1 MKIIEPTDF
10 ALTSTNVAD
19 SQYPVW
25 DASTSYS
32 AGDIIYLTDNHCEY
46 KALTDNSGKYP
57 AESPTDWEWLGTTN
71 RWRMFDQYLNTAT
84 ENNGNIDFK
93 ITAYS
98 TEAFY
103 LANIEATNLTI
114 EVTDN
119 KTGEIIESEN
129 VNLMLDPADWLDYFY
144 GDWYLYNK
152 DSFVYFRKTL
162 VEDVTYHIVI
172 DNRDKTAKAGIFI
185 VGSFKDIGVSLT
197 NANLSALDYSIVETD
212 SNTGITFLQQGN
224 YAKTLDLDVLTN
236 TGGLDVVYRVLTG
249 IRGKPMVFVA
259 DNRDNESLSSL
270 AVFGYLKKFEAVLK
284 TRRETLLTLNLQGL
298 I

>member
-1 MKIIEPTDF
+1 MKIIEPADF

-32 AGDIIYLTDNHCEY
+32 AGDNVYLTDNHGEY
-46 KALTDNSGKYP
+46 KALTNNSGKYP
-57 AESPTDWEWLGTTN
+57 ADNPADWQWLGTTN
-71 RWRMFDQYLNTAT
+71 RWRMFDQYLNTVT
-84 ENNGNIDFK
+84 ENNGTIDFK

-103 LANIEATNLTI
+103 LANIEVTNLTI
-114 EVTDN
+114 EVTNN
-119 KTGEIIESEN
+119 KTGEIIESED
-129 VNLMLDPADWLDYFY
+129 VNLMQDPIDWLDYFY
-144 GDWYLYNK
+144 GDWYIYNK
-152 DSFVYFRKTL
+152 GSFVYFRKTL
-162 VEDVTYHIVI
+162 VEDVTYHIII
-172 DNRDKTAKAGIFI
+172 DNKNDTAKAGIFVI
-185 VGSFKDIGVSLT
+185 GKLKDIGVSLT
-197 NANLSALDYSIVETD
+197 NANLSALDYSKVETD

-236 TGGLDVVYRVLTG
+236 TRGLDVVYRTLTG

-259 DNRDNESLSSL
+259 DDRDSENLSSL